1 MLDKLQK
8 IRDLCKEITSENEGI
23 HNIDHWKDERTN
35 VLFNARL
42 LDDFIE
48 MTAGINVTVVYSNP
62 GVYQLRAIKG
72 DFVFVTYLNKY
83 QFNQYEEAAAVTA
96 TKERT

>member
-1 MLDKLQK
+1 MMDKLQ
-8 IRDLCKEITSENEGI
+8 IIHDLCKEVTSEKEAI

-42 LDDFIE
+42 IDDFVDL
-48 MTAGINVTVVYSNP
+48 TAGLNVTVVYSNP

-96 TKERT
+96 TNERT